1 MSYNDYMYAVDRSSE
16 YLAHYGVLGM
26 RWGVRRAKKYG
37 DTAALRK
44 HYARAAKKLEKLSMN
59 ANREVS
65 RKRFAQ
71 AKSNMLTGGLASAGL
86 SAGVTYGGNSGVQ
99 NPARIKTAALA
110 GLAGGLGGALLNS
123 EGIMSGRYISNAGH
137 AKAIAKRDAWQ
148 REMRDAF
155 SGTPFKKGSAAD
167 RMSAARS
174 RAISS
179 VKPKSDNMEKDIR
192 NQHNNGLNRVPNSRL
207 QFTDSNGNPAR
218 LNTSNLSAKDQKKVA
233 DGLVKLQNRFE
244 GHYQQ
249 GLSRG
254 MSHEQAEAYANKQLS
269 RPPKKRTRRR

>member
-26 RWGVRRAKKYG
+26 RWGVRRAKEHG
-37 DTAALRK
+37 NRAALEK
-44 HYARAAKKLEKLSMN
+44 HYLRASRKLAKLSIN

-65 RKRFAQ
+65 RKRFDQ
-71 AKSNMLTGGLASAGL
+71 AKGNMLVGGLASAGL
-86 SAGVTYGGNSGVQ
+86 GAGLSYGGSSGVP

-110 GLAGGLGGALLNS
+110 GLASGLTGAAINS
-123 EGIMSGRYISNAGH
+123 EGIMSGRHISDAGH
-137 AKAIAKRDAWQ
+137 ARAVAKRDAWLK
-148 REMRDAF
+148 EMRNNF
-155 SGTPFKKGSAAD
+155 KGTEYRKGSPAD
-167 RMSAARS
+167 KAVSKLSKAVSDVEPGGRIQIELRNS
-174 RAISS
+174 R
-179 VKPKSDNMEKDIR
+179 
-192 NQHNNGLNRVPNSRL
+192 NNGLNRAPNSRL